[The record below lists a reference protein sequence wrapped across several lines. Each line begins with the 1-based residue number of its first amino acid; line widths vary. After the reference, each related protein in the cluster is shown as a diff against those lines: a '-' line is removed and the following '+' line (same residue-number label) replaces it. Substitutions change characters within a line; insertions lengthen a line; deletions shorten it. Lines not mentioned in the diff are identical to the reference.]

1 MNCKK
6 YYLTAMLVLLA
17 LAAMRQPAVA
27 RHGNTR
33 NKSCVAYRNQY
44 GRMYS
49 AWSSTFELR
58 SGRIYGWGYNTGG
71 NLGIGNN
78 VTQLLPVQV
87 SGNDSDWVS
96 IYGGLDVDGGQF
108 GIKAD
113 GTLWGWGN
121 NSAGQLGIG
130 NNININTPVQAGTDH
145 DWVCVA
151 SGDVHTLALKAD
163 GSLWATGQ
171 NTLGQLG
178 LGNNISHN
186 TFQQVGTDHDWVC
199 IGTGLKCSF
208 AIKSNGTLWAWG
220 DNIHGK
226 LGLGDST
233 DRNVPT
239 QVGSDNKWLTIT
251 NNNINHSM
259 CLKADGSLWAWGQNN
274 DGYLGLGDDINRAL
288 PTRMGSDRD
297 WLKVASANEILA
309 LKATGVLW
317 GWGDNG
323 LGQLGLGFF
332 GGSYTIPMQ
341 LSNLDDRVDIGDGS
355 VFSFIVK
362 PNGIL
367 QGAGE
372 EGGNGCLGIG
382 AMPNQDTFVTTST
395 PATEWVSGAVGGG
408 HSLAVYSDGGLRAW
422 GKNNKGQLGLGNTTD
437 ADTMIRIGS
446 DSNWVAAAAG
456 SNYSLG
462 MKANGSLW
470 AWGDNSQG
478 QLGTGNTTD
487 QHSPVQVS
495 GTWASV
501 SAGDVH
507 TLALKADGT
516 LWAWGN
522 NSYGQLGT
530 GNYTG
535 HNSPVQVG
543 QDSIWIAISAGE
555 GHSLGLKADGTLWA
569 WGSNL

>member
-1 MNCKK
+1 MNKLWFYKQVIC
-6 YYLTAMLVLLA
+6 LSAMLSLNSNA
-17 LAAMRQPAVA
+17 TKARQP
-27 RHGNTR
+27 GTR

-44 GRMYS
+44 QRLYS
-49 AWSSTFELR
+49 AWSQSFEIR
-58 SGRIYGWGYNTGG
+58 GGRLYDWGFNTYG

-78 VTQLLPVQV
+78 ITQLLPVQV
-87 SGNDSDWVS
+87 GNDSDWVS
-96 IYGGLDVDGGQF
+96 VYGCVDEAGGYF
-108 GIKAD
+108 AIKAD
-113 GTLWGWGN
+113 GSLWGWGN
-121 NSAGQLGIG
+121 NSSGDLGLG
-130 NNININTPVQAGTDH
+130 NNININLLAQVGTDH
-145 DWVCVA
+145 DWVSVA
-151 SGDVHTLALKAD
+151 SGDKHTLALKAD

-186 TFQQVGTDHDWVC
+186 TFQQVGTDHDWVG
-199 IGTGLKCSF
+199 IGTGNKCSF
-208 AIKSNGTLWAWG
+208 AVKSNGTLWAWG

-233 DRNVPT
+233 DRNSPT

-259 CLKADGSLWAWGQNN
+259 CLKADGSLWVWGQND
-274 DGYLGLGDDINRAL
+274 DGYLGLGDNINRAL

-297 WLKVASANEILA
+297 WVKVVAASEILA
-309 LKATGVLW
+309 LKASGVLW
-317 GWGDNG
+317 GWGDNSH
-323 LGQLGLGFF
+323 GQLGLGFF
-332 GGSYTIPMQ
+332 GGSYSIPMQ
-341 LSNLDDRVDIGDGS
+341 LINSDGKVDINDG
-355 VFSFIVK
+355 VLFSFILK
-362 PNGIL
+362 PDGIL
-367 QGAGE
+367 RAAGE
-372 EGGNGCLGIG
+372 QGGGGLLGIG
-382 AMPNQDTFVTTST
+382 AMPDQDTFITTST

-495 GTWASV
+495 GTWATV